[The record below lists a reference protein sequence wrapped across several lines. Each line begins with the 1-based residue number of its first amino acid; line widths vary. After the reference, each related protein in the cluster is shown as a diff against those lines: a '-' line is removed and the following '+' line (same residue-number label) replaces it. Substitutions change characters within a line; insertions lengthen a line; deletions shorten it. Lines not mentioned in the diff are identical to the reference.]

1 MISLSFLL
9 RRCAFHP
16 DPGTKNKYGPSDFLR
31 CHRASAGNAMPFFR
45 AGTAAES
52 GGVLSDEDRMS
63 AHGSLFPVVP
73 GSSGRQT
80 FDDEFF
86 RLFSNRPA
94 PFLRQIGQFPFSEL
108 EAGTKRGGFQTALK
122 LLPALLIS
130 ILVIHLGLRSPLKSS
145 GKRKKHSRKSGI
157 RKRGK
162 KDSPSH
168 TLSLSFTLSLF
179 HSYILTFTRKWR
191 RERTTAISTCTRRC
205 DAQCWYADLSAFPLT
220 GIQIHVNL
228 HLPAVRT
235 RNQDGKRS
243 LFPFP
248 EDLFSPAAEEAEG
261 RSLRKKGKTRKR

>member
-130 ILVIHLGLRSPLKSS
+130 ILVIHLGLRSP
-145 GKRKKHSRKSGI
+145 
-157 RKRGK
+157 
-162 KDSPSH
+162 P
-168 TLSLSFTLSLF
+168 FTLSLF
-179 HSYILTFTRKWR
+179 HSFTLIFSHSH
-191 RERTTAISTCTRRC
+191 ENGGESE
-205 DAQCWYADLSAFPLT
+205 QQPSAHAHAGVMLNAGMRIYPHFP
-220 GIQIHVNL
+220 
-228 HLPAVRT
+228 
-235 RNQDGKRS
+235 
-243 LFPFP
+243 
-248 EDLFSPAAEEAEG
+248 
-261 RSLRKKGKTRKR
+261 